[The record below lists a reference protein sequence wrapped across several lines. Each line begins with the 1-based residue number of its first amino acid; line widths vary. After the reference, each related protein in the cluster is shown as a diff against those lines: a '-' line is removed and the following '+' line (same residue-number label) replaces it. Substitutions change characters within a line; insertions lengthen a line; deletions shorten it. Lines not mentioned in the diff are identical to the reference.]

1 VTTWVVWAAKV
12 ANALIGFATSIVIAR
27 LLGPSGRA
35 EYFLGATV
43 AAGVF
48 ATCHLSLDQSIFWA
62 LAEKRASVRRIVK
75 TLAPIS
81 LVLAVGCFSVYWLV
95 DRIGL
100 LGHLPQ
106 ETVVVGAFLAPILL
120 GRLLV
125 DAILYTTDRSRL
137 ASASLVATGILQLL
151 GIAALATSGHVTST
165 TVLAV
170 SGASTLVGG
179 MGNAIA
185 VARMKT
191 AGTIARLDIRSLL
204 GVGLRNHL
212 AVVGLWLALR
222 ADVIIVAQ
230 LVSKRDLGLYSLAV
244 TLAEVILLATDALAL
259 SALGKHRT
267 LERQASMAYSV
278 KIASGSAR
286 IAAIEVLLVAALGWP
301 LILLAYGRSWLGVYP
316 VLLCLAPGT
325 IALGYMRPLG
335 AGFIR
340 AGRALERS
348 MVMVAA
354 AAVNVGGALVATPL
368 FGIIGAAATSTLA
381 YAIGAALLAWRVRS
395 SLGLRPWVKARF
407 VWPPTQT
414 AIIEPTSGEVPT
426 TPS

>member
-1 VTTWVVWAAKV
+1 VTAWVVWAAKV
-12 ANALIGFATSIVIAR
+12 ANALIGFATSVLIAR
-27 LLGPSGRA
+27 LLGPGGRA

-62 LAEKRASVRRIVK
+62 VAEKRASVRRVVK
-75 TLAPIS
+75 TLAPILLALALGS
-81 LVLAVGCFSVYWLV
+81 LGVYWLV
-95 DRIGL
+95 DLIGL
-100 LGHLPQ
+100 LGHLPHG
-106 ETVVVGAFLAPILL
+106 TAVVGAFLAPILL
-120 GRLLV
+120 GRFLV

-137 ASASLVATGILQLL
+137 ASASLVATGILQLI
-151 GIAALATSGHVTST
+151 GIAALAASGQVTST

-170 SGASTLVGG
+170 SGASTLLGG
-179 MGNAIA
+179 IGNAIA
-185 VARMKT
+185 VARTKSVGP
-191 AGTIARLDIRSLL
+191 AGRVGVRSLL
-204 GVGLRNHL
+204 GIGLRNHL

-278 KIASGSAR
+278 KIASGSTS

-316 VLLCLAPGT
+316 VVLCLAPGT
-325 IALGYMRPLG
+325 IALAYMRPLG

-348 MVMVAA
+348 TVMVVA

-368 FGIIGAAATSTLA
+368 FGIVGAAATSTLA
-381 YAIGAALLAWRVRS
+381 YAIGAALLAWRVRA

-407 VWPPTQT
+407 VWPPTRT
-414 AIIEPTSGEVPT
+414 AIIEPASGEVPT
-426 TPS
+426 APS